1 MTGRRFR
8 IEGSPTPEEEGAVL
22 AALERVLRGE
32 EERRRPSAWRLA
44 GRAASAHVGLA
55 EMRQRFGRSRWALTH
70 RITWAGE
77 GPQDLRGRGDAK

>member
-8 IEGSPTPEEEGAVL
+8 IEGSPTPGEEGAVL

-44 GRAASAHVGLA
+44 GRAASARVGLA
-55 EMRQRFGRSRWALTH
+55 EMRQRLPGAWGLSH
-70 RITWAGE
+70 RLPWTGE